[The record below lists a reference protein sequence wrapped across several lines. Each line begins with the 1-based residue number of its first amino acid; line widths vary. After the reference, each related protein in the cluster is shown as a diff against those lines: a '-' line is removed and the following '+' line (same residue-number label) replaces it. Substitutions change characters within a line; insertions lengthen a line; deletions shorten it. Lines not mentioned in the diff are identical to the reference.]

1 MSRVKQRVPIGYPR
15 SPRALCTDLP
25 EREGAETQSAL
36 APLRDCVITHQ
47 FVILLQGRPY

>member
-15 SPRALCTDLP
+15 SPRTLCTALP

-36 APLRDCVITHQ
+36 APLRDCVITHL